1 VSPIVVNEAPVRFLR
16 LRHAIGVLLVGS
28 IVYLSL
34 TPHPVELPGERGDK
48 YGHVL
53 AYATLMFWY
62 ALFYLRL
69 RARMRLAV
77 AFVCMGV
84 ALEFLQGLTD
94 YRTFDVADM
103 VADALGVSMGWLAAV
118 LRLRHGEWRQ
128 TTLTPRTRRPM

>member
-1 VSPIVVNEAPVRFLR
+1 M
-16 LRHAIGVLLVGS
+16 GS

-34 TPHPVELPGERGDK
+34 TPHPVELPGEQGDK

-53 AYATLMFWY
+53 AYAMLMFWH
-62 ALFYLRL
+62 ALIYMPP

-103 VADALGVSMGWLAAV
+103 VADALGVGMGWLAAV
-118 LRLRHGEWRQ
+118 PRLHHRE
-128 TTLTPRTRRPM
+128 